1 MNINKEQSKH
11 LAETARVVAIAQFAA
26 FGYTAVVN
34 QQYSIAILSTL
45 WFVAA
50 EWLAVMLLEDQ

>member
-1 MNINKEQSKH
+1 MNLNKEQTKH
-11 LAETARVVAIAQFAA
+11 LSETARVVAIAQFAA

-34 QQYSIAILSTL
+34 QQYSIAILCTL

>member
-1 MNINKEQSKH
+1 MNLNKEQAKH

-34 QQYSIAILSTL
+34 QQHLIAMLSTL

>member
-1 MNINKEQSKH
+1 MNLNKEQAKH

-34 QQYSIAILSTL
+34 QQYSIAMLSTL